1 MARRQDSEYQKGY
14 VDGQGSG
21 SNTLLSFIV
30 GLLIAVVLGG
40 AAWFT
45 LGQANQSS
53 QGDTDIINVPA
64 PEAPEAPEA
73 PDVNINVPQP
83 EINVPDVE
91 LPKPEVNVP
100 DVELPT
106 STEEAEGQE

>member
-1 MARRQDSEYQKGY
+1 MARKQDYEYQQGY

-21 SNTLLSFIV
+21 SNTLLSFFV

-40 AAWFT
+40 AAWFAF
-45 LGQANQSS
+45 GQANQSN

-83 EINVPDVE
+83 EIDVPDI
-91 LPKPEVNVP
+91 
-100 DVELPT
+100 ELPT
-106 STEEAEGQE
+106 SGGDAEGKE